1 MGRHWRPVPVG
12 WMHRHTEGLSE
23 GKQLA
28 LLVIAGLLVWQLTNI
43 LLLVF
48 AAILVAVILSGLAET
63 LARALHIPVSLA
75 LALVT
80 LVLAGVTVAVAYWI
94 VPTLLGQASD
104 IGTRVAQQWHA
115 LRQNLGQ
122 TPLGRSMISG
132 AMKPDNLEG
141 RAASFALVS
150 VRDLAGE
157 TGEIVAALI
166 TSVYLAADAP
176 FYTEGAICLLP
187 PRMRPTTRRVAAEL
201 TTTLRRWLLGQLIDM
216 VTVGGLSAA
225 GLYYLGIPAP
235 FALATFAGLMT
246 IIPYFGA
253 LIAAAPGI
261 LVALTQGPSAA
272 LWTAAIYAGCHMLEG
287 YVVGPLVQR
296 RMVRMPPAV
305 IIVSLSVSAGL
316 FGPLGFV
323 LGAPLGVVALVLVK
337 RLYTDR
343 LGDEPGGT
351 RLLP

>member
-1 MGRHWRPVPVG
+1 MR
-12 WMHRHTEGLSE
+12 LSE
-23 GKQLA
+23 ARQLA

-48 AAILVAVILSGLAET
+48 GAILVAVILSGMAAVA
-63 LARALHIPVSLA
+63 ARVLHIPERLA

-80 LVLAGVTVAVAYWI
+80 LALGGMIVAAAYWI

-104 IGTRVAQQWHA
+104 ISGRVTQQLHA
-115 LRQNLGQ
+115 LRQSLGHTQ
-122 TPLGRSMISG
+122 LGHAIMSG

-141 RAASFALVS
+141 RVTSFALVS

-157 TGEIVAALI
+157 AGEIIVALI
-166 TSVYLAADAP
+166 ASVYLAADAS

-187 PRMRPTTRRVAAEL
+187 PRMRPTARHVAAEL
-201 TTTLRRWLLGQLIDM
+201 TTTLRHWLLGQLIDM
-216 VTVGGLSAA
+216 ATVGGLSAI
-225 GLYYLGIPAP
+225 GLYCLGVPTP
-235 FALATFAGLMT
+235 FALAAFAGLMT

-261 LVALTQGPSAA
+261 LVALTQGVGTA
-272 LWTAAIYAGCHMLEG
+272 LWTAAIYGGCHVLEG

-305 IIVSLSVSAGL
+305 IIVSLSVAAGL

-337 RLYTDR
+337 RLYIDR
-343 LGDEPGGT
+343 MEDEPGGA
-351 RLLP
+351 RAAL